1 MSFLGLNIYFYA
13 WRAQKKKKKLR
24 NPFAVIFFLYLMEQ
38 HHLEA
43 YTTIIYQ
50 FIERIIQLFLKYNN
64 YNIKC
69 SSIYF
74 MVSPTQLR

>member
-1 MSFLGLNIYFYA
+1 
-13 WRAQKKKKKLR
+13 
-24 NPFAVIFFLYLMEQ
+24 MEQ

-74 MVSPTQLR
+74 MVFTNSAEVKFFLFFSFLSENKNNIKEEKYR